1 MFSGAQVSP
10 FPMSGRFV
18 GAMLDAFNSF
28 VPLWRRATLQARNEG
43 CGILDRCMILSLDR
57 FRFEACSRTK
67 A

>member
-10 FPMSGRFV
+10 FPMSDRFV

-43 CGILDRCMILSLDR
+43 CGILN
-57 FRFEACSRTK
+57 A